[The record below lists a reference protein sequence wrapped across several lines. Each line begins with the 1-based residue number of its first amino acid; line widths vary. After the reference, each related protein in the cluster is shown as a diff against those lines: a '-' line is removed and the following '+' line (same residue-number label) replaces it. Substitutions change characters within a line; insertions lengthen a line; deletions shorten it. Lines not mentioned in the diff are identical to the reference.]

1 MMDFANSIDPAI
13 VSANSAP
20 TNSVIDQAQETFNDV
35 RASTQQKIAQQ
46 DKLATMGEVVA
57 KVNYDMRNVLSSAL
71 LVSDRLSYSDD
82 PKQQKSAVI
91 VQ

>member
-1 MMDFANSIDPAI
+1 MDFANSIDPAI

-57 KVNYDMRNVLSSAL
+57 KVNHDMRNVLSSAL

-82 PKQQKSAVI
+82 PKQ
-91 VQ
+91 